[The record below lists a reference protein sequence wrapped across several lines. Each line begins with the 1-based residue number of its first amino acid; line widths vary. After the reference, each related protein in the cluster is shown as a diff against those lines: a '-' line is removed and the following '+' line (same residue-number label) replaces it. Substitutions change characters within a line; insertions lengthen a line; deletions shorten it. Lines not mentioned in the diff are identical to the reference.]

1 MPDRSKTSFILKI
14 KRKILQWL
22 KLRTTPAI
30 KAYNGYGNA
39 EHCVLFGHALLLSPL
54 QRKRFHRNALINTLA
69 LLRLFMVKPFPAAIV
84 KMQWNGVEHHYTT
97 ESDGFFRFEW
107 NPGRVLS
114 PGWHSVRIEL
124 LDPVSREVLDTTAGS
139 IFIPFSNQFAFVSD
153 IDDTFLVSHSSNVRK
168 RLYVILTKNA
178 DSRKPFEGVVQHYQL
193 LAGAHAPENTKN
205 PFFYVSSSEWNLY
218 NYIRRF
224 CKNHDMPDGIYLLG
238 QIKRLQEVFK
248 TGQNKHATKF
258 MRIARLLEAYPHQV
272 FVLLGDDSQEDP
284 NIYASLVAHFKN
296 RIFCVYIRQ
305 IAPKHAAATRA
316 KMKEIENA
324 GVHCCYFAHSSEAVA
339 HSRMIGLLG

>member
-14 KRKILQWL
+14 KRRILQWL
-22 KLRTTPAI
+22 KLRNTPVI

-54 QRKRFHRNALINTLA
+54 QRKRFHRNALINALA
-69 LLRLFMVKPFPAAIV
+69 LLRLFMIRPFPAAIV
-84 KMQWNGVEHHYTT
+84 KMEWEGMEYYYTT
-97 ESDGFFRFEW
+97 ETDGFFRFEW

-114 PGWHSVRIEL
+114 PGWHIVRMEL
-124 LDPVSREVLDTTAGS
+124 LDPFSKKMLDFTEGS

-153 IDDTFLVSHSSNVRK
+153 IDDTFLISHSSNVRK

-178 DSRKPFEGVVQHYQL
+178 DSRKPFEGVVHHYQL
-193 LAGAHAPENTKN
+193 LAAAHAPEHTRN

-224 CKNHDMPDGIYLLG
+224 CKNHEMPDGIYLLG
-238 QIKRLQEVFK
+238 QIKRLKEVFK
-248 TGQNKHATKF
+248 TGQNKHTTKF

-284 NIYASLVAHFKN
+284 NIYASLVAHFKD

-305 IAPKHAAATRA
+305 IEKKKEGATRL
-316 KMKEIENA
+316 KIQEIQSA
-324 GVHCCYFAHSSEAVA
+324 GIHCCYFSHSSEAVA
-339 HSRMIGLLG
+339 HSKAIGLLA